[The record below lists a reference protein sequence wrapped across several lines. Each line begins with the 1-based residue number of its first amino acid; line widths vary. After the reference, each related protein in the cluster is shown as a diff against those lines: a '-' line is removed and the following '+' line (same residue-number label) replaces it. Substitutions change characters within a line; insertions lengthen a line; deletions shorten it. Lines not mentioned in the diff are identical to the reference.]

1 MHVYTSQKPYIK
13 AVVYAMSD
21 LDNQPNS
28 TDVVSQE
35 VWIESCNKCAPG
47 PDDVSNELFKGL
59 LFLAQ
64 SINAIVQHHITQE
77 ALDEG
82 ILVALPTSLILGG
95 GGAQQATSDLL
106 WKYSSNSFG
115 ISDLC
120 SPLIGSTK
128 QSVFIPPHGQQQAHI
143 DQLATSIV

>member
-13 AVVYAMSD
+13 AVVYAVSD

-47 PDDVSNELFKGL
+47 PDDVGNELFKCL

-82 ILVALPTSLILGG
+82 ILVALPTSLIMGGG

-120 SPLIGSTK
+120 SPLAAPNSQYLFLHMDNSKLIL
-128 QSVFIPPHGQQQAHI
+128 IN
-143 DQLATSIV
+143 

>member
-47 PDDVSNELFKGL
+47 PDDVGNELFKCL

-82 ILVALPTSLILGG
+82 ILVALPTSLIMGG
-95 GGAQQATSDLL
+95 GGGGGGHSKQHRTCFGNTPVTALGFLICVHHWQHQTVSI
-106 WKYSSNSFG
+106 YSSTWTTAS
-115 ISDLC
+115 SY
-120 SPLIGSTK
+120 
-128 QSVFIPPHGQQQAHI
+128 
-143 DQLATSIV
+143 